1 MAMEG
6 KTGRAGPAI
15 QNAKFRLSPR
25 GSRLSSSLVSS
36 LSSFNLE
43 SLRLTSSKPQSWNRS
58 ISGSSSGRSG
68 VLGRVES
75 ALIEALATS
84 SGVSGRSPAWRS
96 LTEGGV
102 VLLAFRMGVS

>member
-1 MAMEG
+1 M
-6 KTGRAGPAI
+6 
-15 QNAKFRLSPR
+15 
-25 GSRLSSSLVSS
+25 
-36 LSSFNLE
+36 
-43 SLRLTSSKPQSWNRS
+43 
-58 ISGSSSGRSG
+58 
-68 VLGRVES
+68 LGRVES